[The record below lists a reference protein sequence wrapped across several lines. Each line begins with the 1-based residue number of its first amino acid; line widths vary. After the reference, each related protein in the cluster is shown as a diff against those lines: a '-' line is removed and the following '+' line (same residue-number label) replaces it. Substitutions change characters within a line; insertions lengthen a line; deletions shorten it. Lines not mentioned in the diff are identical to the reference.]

1 MPSILI
7 IVKHLFWWALLLFLM
22 ENSSL
27 NWGWTISS
35 KHPTLLSNLY
45 GMVTNALVF
54 YGTSFYLIPRFF
66 NRRLTE
72 EMIGYS
78 LLFLLGITFLEVG
91 IDSQLG
97 AYLQNRVYL
106 SAQDLTR
113 SEFIFEGFIYAL
125 PFNLLFYIAAFAY
138 RNPIDRK
145 RLYERQLN
153 LEKEKLAAEL
163 KYLKAQMHPHTLFN
177 GLGSIYY
184 LIDSEPKKAKSLL
197 LNLSNALRYHL
208 YESSERFTDLSKE
221 LTYLQQY
228 IKMQQIRV
236 EDSVEVTTQFAEYEG
251 ELLIAP
257 LLFTPFIENAF
268 KYISHHSEKSA
279 NRIQVELK
287 ITDSEMQFSCRN
299 TLEEKQLAT
308 STNGGIGL
316 PNVRNRLDLLYENQY
331 RLNIKQTTG
340 WFTVILHLPLMEKV

>member
-1 MPSILI
+1 MPSII
-7 IVKHLFWWALLLFLM
+7 IILKHLFWWSLLLIFLDT
-22 ENSSL
+22 SSL
-27 NWGWTISS
+27 NWGWTISN
-35 KHPTLLSNLY
+35 KHPTLLSHLY
-45 GMVTNALVF
+45 GTTTNAIIF

-66 NRRLTE
+66 NRRLTKK
-72 EMIGYS
+72 MVGFS
-78 LLFLLGITFLEVG
+78 MLFLLGITFLEVG
-91 IDSQLG
+91 VDSYLG
-97 AYLQNRVYL
+97 AYLKNPVYL
-106 SAQDLTR
+106 SAQDLTTT
-113 SEFIFEGFIYAL
+113 EFVFEGFIYAF
-125 PFNLLFYIAAFAY
+125 PINLLYYIGAFAY

-184 LIDSEPKKAKSLL
+184 LIDTEPEKAKSLL

-221 LTYLQQY
+221 LNYLRQY

-236 EDSVEVTTQFAEYEG
+236 EDSVDVQLHFAEYEE

-257 LLFTPFIENAF
+257 LLLTPFIENAF
-268 KYISHHSEKSA
+268 KYVSHHPEKSA
-279 NRIQVELK
+279 NQIQIELK
-287 ITDSEMQFSCRN
+287 ITASKMQFHCRN
-299 TLEEKQLAT
+299 TIDEERMTT
-308 STNGGIGL
+308 SANGGIGL

-331 RLNIKQTTG
+331 DLQVEQAAGWYSIK
-340 WFTVILHLPLMEKV
+340 LELPLMEK